1 MLNQALYFQHGR
13 PVPDLL
19 QERFSTHHLKIKV
32 IYYIEYKTTTTI
44 IIIIVIIIDYLGQY
58 GFENEMQAD
67 AAFVIS
73 LNRTKQQQKKERDY
87 RLLHELPIKTLSSG
101 HSKNSERR
109 SAAHKYYSQEEIL
122 IIQKTD
128 IANSY
133 QMVLCHF

>member
-1 MLNQALYFQHGR
+1 
-13 PVPDLL
+13 
-19 QERFSTHHLKIKV
+19 
-32 IYYIEYKTTTTI
+32 
-44 IIIIVIIIDYLGQY
+44 
-58 GFENEMQAD
+58 MQAD